1 MQDLHIIIVEHW
13 ILKQYIFVNKL
24 ISNVF
29 KHVSFELRGHG
40 FKHVSFESDCQQLV
54 QILHSSKSWP
64 ALEPELDD
72 IESLRISF
80 IFFSLSFIPRS
91 LNIRAD
97 TLAKEAR
104 SRELNFKFV
113 DVLAPQQLAPE
124 ASMLGPV

>member
-80 IFFSLSFIPRS
+80 IFFL
-91 LNIRAD
+91 
-97 TLAKEAR
+97 
-104 SRELNFKFV
+104 FKLHSKIFEH
-113 DVLAPQQLAPE
+113 PCGY
-124 ASMLGPV
+124 SCKRGPITRTKL